1 MSPSSSDNTTDPAV
15 KVYLLPNLMTAGNLI
30 CGFTA
35 ILNIFNGVMLR
46 KEGNP
51 DWENS
56 IFISLYLILGALF
69 FDMLDGRVARFAGR
83 ANAFGRE
90 FDSLADIVSF
100 GLAPA
105 LLVFNIVLI
114 DFQSRTGW
122 GIASLYLVCGALRL
136 ARFNVIASLNEDKAS
151 KEFTGLPIP
160 AAAGLI
166 SSITLWMLY
175 YYESIRAFERGT
187 GKYFLAG
194 LMIFCSLMM
203 FSKFQYPSFKNLHG
217 RSPYSIHKFIL
228 IFMIIC
234 ITVLFY
240 KVMLAVIFLF
250 YLFYGFFR
258 PFISKALRKEIEED
272 SDEPDNDK
280 SS

>member
-1 MSPSSSDNTTDPAV
+1 MDQPLNDKREDAV

-35 ILNIFNGVMLR
+35 IMNIFNGIMLR
-46 KEGNP
+46 REGNP
-51 DWENS
+51 DWEQS
-56 IFISLYLILGALF
+56 IILSLYLILGACF
-69 FDMLDGRVARFAGR
+69 FDLLDGRVARFSGK

-100 GLAPA
+100 GVAPA
-105 LLVFNIVLI
+105 LLVFNIVLVEL
-114 DFQSRTGW
+114 QSRIGW

-136 ARFNVIASLNEDKAS
+136 ARFNVIASLSEEKAN

-166 SSITLWMLY
+166 SSITLWLLTY
-175 YYESIRAFERGT
+175 YYDESIRALEKGT
-187 GKYFLAG
+187 GKYYLAG

-203 FSKFQYPSFKNLHG
+203 FSKFQYPSFKNFNWKTEH
-217 RSPYSIHKFIL
+217 SIQKFIL
-228 IFMIIC
+228 ICIVLC
-234 ITVLFY
+234 ITILFY
-240 KVMLAVIFLF
+240 KIMLAIIFIF

-258 PFISKALRKEIEED
+258 PFISKALRQEIEED
-272 SDEPDNDK
+272 DSE
-280 SS
+280 S

>member
-1 MSPSSSDNTTDPAV
+1 MSQTQSPAPQDPAV

-35 ILNIFNGVMLR
+35 ILNIFNGILLR

-51 DWENS
+51 DWEQS
-56 IFISLYLILGALF
+56 IFMSLYLILAACF

-100 GLAPA
+100 GVAPA

-136 ARFNVIASLNEDKAS
+136 ARFNVIASLQEDKAS

-166 SSITLWMLY
+166 SSITLWMLSY
-175 YYESIRAFERGT
+175 YNESIRAFERGT
-187 GKYFLAG
+187 GKYFLAA

-203 FSKFQYPSFKNLHG
+203 FSKFQYPSFKHLHG
-217 RSPYSIHKFIL
+217 RSPYSIHKFIGICVL
-228 IFMIIC
+228 ICTTI
-234 ITVLFY
+234 LFY
-240 KVMLAVIFLF
+240 KVMLAAIFIF

-258 PFISKALRKEIEED
+258 PFYFKGPSPR
-272 SDEPDNDK
+272 N
-280 SS
+280 

>member
-1 MSPSSSDNTTDPAV
+1 MNQSQPDNSEDAV

-35 ILNIFNGVMLR
+35 IMNIFNGIMLR
-46 KEGNP
+46 REGNP
-51 DWENS
+51 DWEQS
-56 IFISLYLILGALF
+56 IIFSLYLILGACF
-69 FDMLDGRVARFAGR
+69 FDMLDGRLARLAGR

-100 GLAPA
+100 GVAPA
-105 LLVFNIVLI
+105 LLVFNIVLVEL
-114 DFQSRTGW
+114 QSRTGW

-136 ARFNVIASLNEDKAS
+136 ARFNVIASMNEEKAN

-166 SSITLWMLY
+166 SSITLWLLTY
-175 YYESIRAFERGT
+175 YYDESIRALEKGT
-187 GKYFLAG
+187 GKYYLAG

-203 FSKFQYPSFKNLHG
+203 FSKFQYPSFKNFNWKTEH
-217 RSPYSIHKFIL
+217 SIQKFIL
-228 IFMIIC
+228 ICVALCTTI
-234 ITVLFY
+234 LFY

-258 PFISKALRKEIEED
+258 PFISKAIRREIEED
-272 SDEPDNDK
+272 GTENDF
-280 SS
+280 

>member
-1 MSPSSSDNTTDPAV
+1 MSSTPSNGEDPV

-35 ILNIFNGVMLR
+35 ILNIFNGIMLR
-46 KEGNP
+46 RENNP
-51 DWENS
+51 DWEQN
-56 IFISLYLILGALF
+56 IIMSLYLILGACF
-69 FDMLDGRVARFAGR
+69 FDMLDGRLARLAGR

-100 GLAPA
+100 GVAPA
-105 LLVFNIVLI
+105 LLLFNIVLVEL
-114 DFQSRTGW
+114 QSRTGW

-136 ARFNVIASLNEDKAS
+136 SRFNVLAAMNEDKAG

-166 SSITLWMLY
+166 SSVTLWMLTY
-175 YYESIRAFERGT
+175 YYEESIRALEHGT

-203 FSKFQYPSFKNLHG
+203 FSKFQYPSFKNFNWRTEH
-217 RSPYSIHKFIL
+217 SIQKFI
-228 IFMIIC
+228 FIC
-234 ITVLFY
+234 VVLCATILFY
-240 KVMLAVIFLF
+240 RVMLAVIFLF

-272 SDEPDNDK
+272 DDDL
-280 SS
+280 